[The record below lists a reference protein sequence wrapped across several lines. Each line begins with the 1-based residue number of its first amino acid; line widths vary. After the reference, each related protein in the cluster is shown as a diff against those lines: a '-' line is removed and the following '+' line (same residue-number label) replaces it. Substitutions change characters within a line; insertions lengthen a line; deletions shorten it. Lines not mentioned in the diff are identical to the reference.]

1 MVLEGQKAVQYAA
14 VNAEPAV
21 DKSEKQALWL
31 NRLIILVVFIM
42 LFFPPFNIGRISAK
56 ISSNLTLL
64 TSATS
69 FGTVTMK
76 LGAFMQGISHAINKA
91 DIVWSMAGCAMVLVG
106 VLLSAAGACLSL
118 GNRKMRRLAIIF
130 PLIGSVLGL
139 AGLLVN
145 GLAYNSIVK
154 FINSLEYADTAR
166 TNIEPIFPTFAY
178 ITMGIGLLAILL
190 SSIWLIRFTYRR
202 QSAQVAEM
210 PEKYK
215 LFIMFLP
222 VLLLAFLFAYLP
234 IYGWRYAFYDTKAGA
249 ELTSDL
255 FVGFRNFTTLI
266 RDPGTRS
273 KIVQVLRNTLVM
285 SGLGIATSWLP
296 IAFAI
301 LLAEVRSTKFQR
313 GVQTLTTIP
322 NFLSWVLVYAVALSI
337 FSSDGLINNVSN
349 LIAGS
354 NVSNEDY
361 LANDNFTWIK
371 MLLWGTW
378 KGLGWSSIIYVA
390 GIAGIDQQ
398 LYEAARVDGAN
409 RFHCIWHI
417 TVPGLIPT
425 YMVMLLMSIAGIL
438 SNGMEQYLVFSNQYN
453 GDHIQVLDLYVYNL
467 GIGSS
472 QLAVSTVVGIL
483 KSVVAVVL
491 LFGANGISKAV
502 RGESII

>member
-1 MVLEGQKAVQYAA
+1 MVLQEQQGARLVAQNGEA
-14 VNAEPAV
+14 AV
-21 DKSEKQALWL
+21 DKQERQALWA
-31 NRLIILVVFIM
+31 NRLVILLVFVAI
-42 LFFPPFNIGRISAK
+42 FFPPFNIGRISLK

-69 FGTVTMK
+69 YNTVTTK
-76 LGAFMQGISHAINKA
+76 LGAFMSGAGKIINSK
-91 DIVWSMAGCAMVLVG
+91 DIVWSMVGCAMVLIG
-106 VLLSAAGACLSL
+106 VLASAAGACVSL
-118 GNRKMRRLAIIF
+118 GNRKMRRFAVLLPAS
-130 PLIGSVLGL
+130 GSVLGL
-139 AGLLVN
+139 AGMLVN
-145 GLAYNSIVK
+145 GLAYNAIVS
-154 FINSLEYADTAR
+154 FVDSREAAASAR
-166 TNIEPIFPTFAY
+166 MQVEPTFPLFAY
-178 ITMGIGLLAILL
+178 IAMGIGLALILL
-190 SSIWLIRFTYRR
+190 TSLWAFKETYAKEKSYAAR
-202 QSAQVAEM
+202 AEM

-222 VLLLAFLFAYLP
+222 VLLLAFLFSYLP

-285 SGLGIATSWLP
+285 SGLGIATSWFP

-337 FSSDGLINNVSN
+337 FSSDGLINNVRN

-361 LANDNFTWIK
+361 LSNDNLTWIK

-438 SNGMEQYLVFSNQYN
+438 SNGMEQ
-453 GDHIQVLDLYVYNL
+453 
-467 GIGSS
+467 
-472 QLAVSTVVGIL
+472 
-483 KSVVAVVL
+483 
-491 LFGANGISKAV
+491 
-502 RGESII
+502 